1 VITTT
6 KLVGLKMVKRDAS
19 MTTHVRFLIILS
31 LTAFCVACGGGS
43 SGGNNNG
50 LPPVNSA
57 PTAVIDVSKTSG
69 YAPLSLVFDGSMSS
83 DPDGNVTEYSWDFG
97 DGATSLGSQANHTY
111 TALGLFTATLTITD
125 DDGANSSTSVQIDSH
140 AQIAGY
146 YTGSIFSNVT
156 QSFTDVEV
164 IIGTNHKIH
173 AYDWINFRTSYWGDF
188 SVTEDR
194 ATGML
199 SAEIWDP
206 AFVFPD
212 GTMLGIIDVDADIL
226 ARQNVFATYSGV
238 GDNGTIDIQYLPEL
252 AERPSSLSDV
262 SGIWDW
268 TDGLGYTATLMVSQS
283 GELDYSDTDG
293 CTGQGQLDVLDPSL
307 NGFQVQFDWNCAPD
321 FGPWSG
327 LAFIDDFYDP
337 GTQWIVITEASLDN
351 ATSAAWSL
359 MRPEPIAAS
368 GSVAQANKVSGLLY
382 PRQKGR
388 KDR

>member
-1 VITTT
+1 M
-6 KLVGLKMVKRDAS
+6 KAFA
-19 MTTHVRFLIILS
+19 RFLCVLS
-31 LTAFCVACGGGS
+31 LTAFCVACGGGGDGS
-43 SGGNNNG
+43 N
-50 LPPVNSA
+50 PPPANSA
-57 PTAVIDVSKTSG
+57 PTAVINVSKTSG
-69 YAPLSLVFDGSMSS
+69 YAPLSLEFDGSMSS

-125 DDGANSSTSVQIDSH
+125 NDGANSSTSVQIDSH

-146 YTGSIFSNVT
+146 YTGFIFSNVT

-164 IIGTNHKIH
+164 IIGTNHKTH

-188 SVTEDR
+188 NVIEDR

-212 GTMLGIIDVDADIL
+212 GTTLGIVNVDADIS
-226 ARQNVFATYSGV
+226 ARQNVIATYSGV

-268 TDGLGYTATLMVSQS
+268 TDGFGFTATLMVSQT
-283 GELDYSDTDG
+283 GALDYSDTDG
-293 CTGQGQLDVLDPSL
+293 CTGQGQLDVLDPLL
-307 NGFQVQFDWNCAPD
+307 NGYQVQFDWNCAPD

-327 LAFIDDFYDP
+327 LAFIDDFYTP
-337 GTQWIVITEASLDN
+337 GTQWIVITEASLDGS
-351 ATSAAWSL
+351 TSAAWSL
-359 MRPEPIAAS
+359 MRPEPVSAR
-368 GSVAQANKVSGLLY
+368 GSIAQANKVSGFLN

-388 KDR
+388 KNR

>member
-1 VITTT
+1 MRTR
-6 KLVGLKMVKRDAS
+6 KLILGLLTLA
-19 MTTHVRFLIILS
+19 ILS
-31 LTAFCVACGGGS
+31 ACGGGGGGG
-43 SGGNNNG
+43 SGGTSA
-50 LPPVNSA
+50 PPANSA
-57 PTAVIDVSKTSG
+57 PNASFTVTKTNG
-69 YAPLSLVFDGSMSS
+69 YAPLTVEFDGSSS
-83 DPDGNVTEYSWDFG
+83 NDSDGSITTYTWFTG
-97 DGATSLGSQANHTY
+97 DGSSYTGSNISHTY
-111 TALGLFTATLTITD
+111 TTLGQFSATLTVTD
-125 DDGANSSTSVQIDSH
+125 DDGANSSTSVQIQSH

-146 YTGSIFSNVT
+146 YTGTIFSNVT

-173 AYDWINFRTSYWGDF
+173 AYDWINFRTSYWGDLNII
-188 SVTEDR
+188 EDR

-212 GTMLGIIDVDADIL
+212 GTMLGIVDVDANIL

-268 TDGLGYTATLMVSQS
+268 TDGFGYTATLMISQS

-327 LAFIDDFYDP
+327 LAFIDDFYAP
-337 GTQWIVITEASLDN
+337 GTQWIVFVEASLDN
-351 ATSAAWSL
+351 STSEAWSL
-359 MRPEPIAAS
+359 ERPEPVAAR
-368 GSVAQANKVSGLLY
+368 GFIAQANKVSGFLN

-388 KDR
+388 KNR